1 MYKIE
6 ERNDTAHKMRPL
18 PRRFVQRAY
27 RMAMYMNDNTTNLM
41 KMPHN
46 ISLEDRRHLTVSG
59 VSDVDSFDEQTVSV
73 FTDLGELTIK
83 GEDLHINRLSLEMGE
98 LVVDGEISSLT
109 YTDHAKPQQGSFWG
123 RVFR

>member
-1 MYKIE
+1 
-6 ERNDTAHKMRPL
+6 
-18 PRRFVQRAY
+18 
-27 RMAMYMNDNTTNLM
+27 MNGTDNSTNLM

-46 ISLEDRRHLTVSG
+46 VVLEDRRHLTVSG
-59 VSDVDSFDEQTVSV
+59 VSDVDSFDEQTVTV

-98 LVVDGEISSLT
+98 LVVDGEIASLS
-109 YTDHAKPQQGSFWG
+109 YADNAKPQQGSFWG